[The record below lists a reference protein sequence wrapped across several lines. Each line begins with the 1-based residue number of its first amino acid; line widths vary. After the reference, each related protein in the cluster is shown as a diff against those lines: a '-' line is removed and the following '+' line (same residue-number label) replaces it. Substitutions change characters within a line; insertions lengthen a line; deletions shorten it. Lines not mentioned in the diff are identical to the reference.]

1 MTSTQPGWEFLRRLS
16 NSLSLSVTCRDFSD
30 DELRHLLEG
39 IVTENSESR
48 GYSELDWL
56 YRTLATSDEMV
67 PTALV
72 ASLNGTA
79 VGAAIVLE
87 SPERVLI
94 CSLHVQNQARGVG
107 VGSSIVHAVRG
118 VAGDRHLSAF
128 ALPGDRSTKNLY
140 EQLGMPAKVILAG
153 S

>member
-1 MTSTQPGWEFLRRLS
+1 MTDSEHGIRISRSLTDTLSLTVARRDPFDADFRRLLNIAVAE
-16 NSLSLSVTCRDFSD
+16 NSDSRGFA
-30 DELRHLLEG
+30 ELNWLYKT
-39 IVTENSESR
+39 IVTAN
-48 GYSELDWL
+48 GVAPIAF
-56 YRTLATSDEMV
+56 LAQLNDV
-67 PTALV
+67 P
-72 ASLNGTA
+72 
-79 VGAAIVLE
+79 VGMAIVLD

-94 CSLHVQNQARGVG
+94 CALHVQSHARGVG

-118 VAGDRHLSAF
+118 VAAERHLSAF